1 MLFSKVKKVKSTAF
15 VVVRA
20 HSKSINN
27 ELKHISS
34 IFSSNLVDLANVNNN
49 VS

>member
-20 HSKSINN
+20 HSNQINN
-27 ELKHISS
+27 ELKAH
-34 IFSSNLVDLANVNNN
+34 
-49 VS
+49 